1 MSLPVTLLK
10 TGIRLWLILVPGML
24 VQGCESF
31 KQVEACD
38 FETDAIENFTKT
50 NLQGVVL
57 PGANDADDWR
67 VSPVFSQN
75 LSVSPAYPNPAR
87 ISIIYLSLVIYNSAG
102 ETLNNLDIIAKDS
115 NGNWVSLIPPL
126 GREKSTP
133 GTGTW
138 ILPIELTRLS
148 TRGTLGSIAGL
159 HRIYLVKYPM
169 ATDFCNNL
177 ISYGDIYISQ

>member
-10 TGIRLWLILVPGML
+10 TGIRISLILVPGIL
-24 VQGCESF
+24 AQGCESF

-38 FETDAIENFTKT
+38 FETDAIENFSKT
-50 NLQGVVL
+50 NLQGVIQ
-57 PGANDADDWR
+57 PGAKDADDWR
-67 VSPVFSQN
+67 VSPVYSQN
-75 LSVSPAYPNPAR
+75 VSVSPAFPNPAR

-102 ETLNNLDIIAKDS
+102 ETLTDLDIIAKDS

-126 GREKSTP
+126 GRAKSTP

-138 ILPIELTRLS
+138 TLPVELSRLS
-148 TRGTLGSIAGL
+148 AQGTLGSVAGL

-169 ATDFCNNL
+169 ATDFCNDL
-177 ISYGDIYISQ
+177 ISYGDIYISP